1 MQTLQA
7 DYFNAYHNLK
17 VTRDANG
24 VLVAEFHSNGGP
36 FIMTAQSHTE
46 FVDAFYRI
54 ARDRANKIVILTG
67 AGGDFIPEIDFS
79 SFGNVADPG
88 VWHQVHDEGVQ
99 LLENMANIRV
109 PVIAAIEGRAH

>member
-36 FIMTAQSHTE
+36 FIMTAQSHTG

-54 ARDRANKIVILTG
+54 AQDRANKIVILTG
-67 AGGDFIPEIDFS
+67 AGGEFITDVDWS
-79 SFGNVADPG
+79 SLATSPIPACGAKFMMKALRF
-88 VWHQVHDEGVQ
+88 WK
-99 LLENMANIRV
+99 I
-109 PVIAAIEGRAH
+109 